1 MATRKGN
8 ITQPRKEVC
17 ELILSRED
25 MRSKIQERIQ
35 KGLGLYQRNISNH
48 QDLDKLNAD
57 FDTWSEFNSELLK
70 RSFTNEDFKN
80 EYIGPGYG
88 VLSIYERGLGEKISE
103 LRSEIQ
109 SKIRILESIM
119 ERLELIPL
127 AAGNSSGGED
137 EKKTQEGLPVKTK
150 KVFIVHGRDEISKT
164 NLEVFLREI
173 GLEPIV
179 LHRQADIG
187 QTVIEKFEANSDVG
201 FAFVL
206 LTPDEIAYLTTQDS
220 LPDDERN
227 KELRARPNVM
237 FEFGYFVGKLGRS
250 KVCCLYTGDV
260 VIPSDLNGLIYKK
273 YSSSIDEVAY
283 SILKDLKA
291 TGYDV

>member
-1 MATRKGN
+1 MATRKGS
-8 ITQPRKEVC
+8 TAQPKKEVC
-17 ELILSRED
+17 ELLLSRED
-25 MRSKIQERIQ
+25 MKSKIQERIQ
-35 KGLGLYQRNISNH
+35 KGLSFYQRNVSSH
-48 QDLDKLNAD
+48 EELDKLNAD
-57 FDTWSEFNSELLK
+57 FNTWSEFNSELLK
-70 RSFTNEDFKN
+70 RSFTNEDFRY
-80 EYIGPGYG
+80 EYDGSSFG
-88 VLSIYERGLGEKISE
+88 VVSLYEQSLGEKISD
-103 LRSEIQ
+103 LRDDFQ
-109 SKIRILESIM
+109 SKIRVLESIM

-127 AAGNSSGGED
+127 AGGVED
-137 EKKTQEGLPVKTK
+137 KKKDPDGHTIKTK
-150 KVFIVHGRDEISKT
+150 KVFIVHGRDEVSKT

-201 FAFVL
+201 FAFIL
-206 LTPDEIAYLTTQDS
+206 LTPDEIAYLTPQDS
-220 LPDDERN
+220 LPDDERE

-273 YSSSIDEVAY
+273 YASNIEEVAY
-283 SILKDLKA
+283 SIIKDLKA
-291 TGYDV
+291 TGYDI